1 MYYVEILRMEPP
13 FSLLTDD
20 GYASGG
26 DPGAHLFTKYPIFNT
41 KHSIAVNCSTD
52 AGRMCPSSCPI
63 PRGNICNSAIR
74 FERLFTKLVN
84 RSQHQLIIFYGYSID
99 APLIFRQIVQE
110 ILNVDSPKD
119 MTSIVVITD
128 NIERHSLDFNI
139 QFDESIGTT
148 KEHYCPRCR
157 QIRSPMLYVVNLRD
171 PTKGTSFSDERCEAC
186 KNLRWKDLPA
196 GGFKLEDS
204 DELLTRDIPVYC
216 TACDIYMADY
226 FSGVDRFLNENAIER
241 YSGDDGAIYEQYV
254 YCSKKCRKR
263 GKKHNLQPTACSYC
277 AKSGSNE
284 SSRTKAC
291 GGCEKIYYCSVRCQ
305 RADWGIHKKEC
316 HPYREMRAKIV
327 SESVD

>member
-26 DPGAHLFTKYPIFNT
+26 DPGAHFLPSIPSLIPNIPSQ
-41 KHSIAVNCSTD
+41 SIARRMSVECAPRRVPFLATTYVTVQSVLNDSLQSSLIVRSISSSSFTD
-52 AGRMCPSSCPI
+52 TRSMHHSSFGRS
-63 PRGNICNSAIR
+63 
-74 FERLFTKLVN
+74 FKK
-84 RSQHQLIIFYGYSID
+84 
-99 APLIFRQIVQE
+99 

-216 TACDIYMADY
+216 TACDVYMADY

-241 YSGDDGAIYEQYV
+241 YSGDDG
-254 YCSKKCRKR
+254 
-263 GKKHNLQPTACSYC
+263 HL
-277 AKSGSNE
+277 
-284 SSRTKAC
+284 RT
-291 GGCEKIYYCSVRCQ
+291 IRLLL
-305 RADWGIHKKEC
+305 
-316 HPYREMRAKIV
+316 
-327 SESVD
+327 